1 MIPFSK
7 SFLRNRNEKCI
18 TLKFSN
24 NVPIEQ
30 HEKQNFSFVKIQN
43 EN

>member
-7 SFLRNRNEKCI
+7 SIFKNRNGKCI

-30 HEKQNFSFVKIQN
+30 HEKQNFSFVKIRN